1 MPFSQ
6 SGFDIIECLQDTHDK
21 AEPAQNSS
29 TGAATA
35 TTVAATT
42 TTAIA
47 TKYLLMSLPAWQKAE
62 PQGEPRNTRVRPDQS
77 QADPADPADHPITVP
92 RLRSRPARPSSI
104 EQAIDQCDFAT
115 ASTSTLHKST
125 RRRRRRCQFPSAVA
139 TGPKVD

>member
-1 MPFSQ
+1 MPAGHTRQ
-6 SGFDIIECLQDTHDK
+6 SR
-21 AEPAQNSS
+21 AQHSN
-29 TGAATA
+29 TGAATATLTATA

-42 TTAIA
+42 TMSNSHKIFAYVAACLAKGSA
-47 TKYLLMSLPAWQKAE
+47 TGRTTKHPSQTPDQTRTE
-62 PQGEPRNTRVRPDQS
+62 PEPDQS
-77 QADPADPADHPITVP
+77 QADHPITVP

-125 RRRRRRCQFPSAVA
+125 RQRRRRRRCQFPSAVA